1 MSHSKE
7 HFYKQEIDFDEEH
20 DFDGLISNK
29 WNFRKER
36 VGRDDVIAMWVADM
50 DFETSPAI
58 QKAIVKR
65 AKRGIYGYAAVTE
78 EYTNAVIGWF
88 QKRHQWT
95 IAPESIKQ
103 TPGVI
108 TAIHL
113 GIQALS
119 ELNDF
124 ILIQTPVY
132 HPFFR
137 VIKQTKRQVLENPFI
152 RTEKGYE
159 IDFED
164 FKQKIIEYKPK
175 VFILCNPHNPIG
187 KVYRKEELIK
197 LGEICLQYDVKMIV
211 DEIHCDLVYS
221 AAKHIPFG
229 TLGDA
234 FARNAIICTAPSK
247 SFNLAGIRNS
257 NIIIPDEE
265 LRAKFQAVYD
275 FVGIPKP
282 SLFPLVATQAAYEKG
297 EEWFDQVI
305 AYIQQNRDYAIER
318 IEKNLSKLK
327 VNHPEGTYFLW
338 VDFSDYGLTKEELEK
353 FLIDKAGV
361 WFNQGYIFGSQGIGF
376 VRINIACPRKT
387 LKRALKQLE
396 DALNELK

>member
-1 MSHSKE
+1 MSHPKE
-7 HFYKQEIDFDEEH
+7 HFHKQDIEFDQEH
-20 DFDGLISNK
+20 DFAGLISDK

-36 VGRDDVIAMWVADM
+36 VGREDVIAMWVADM
-50 DFETSPAI
+50 DFETSPAV

-88 QKRHQWT
+88 KKRHQWT
-95 IAPESIKQ
+95 IAPESMKQ

-119 ELNDF
+119 EINDF

-164 FKQKIIEYKPK
+164 FKQKIIAHKPK

-187 KVYRKEELIK
+187 KVYRKEDLIK
-197 LGEICLQYDVKMIV
+197 LSEICLQYDVKMIV
-211 DEIHCDLVYS
+211 DEIHCDLVYF

-234 FARNAIICTAPSK
+234 FAENAIICTAPSK

-257 NIIIPDEE
+257 NIIIPGEE
-265 LRAKFQAVYD
+265 LRTAFQAVYD

-305 AYIQQNRDYAIER
+305 VYIQQNRDYAIER
-318 IEKNLSKLK
+318 IEKNLPKLK

-338 VDFSDYGLTKEELEK
+338 MDFNAYGLTKEELEK

-361 WFNQGYIFGSQGIGF
+361 WFNQGYSFGTQGEGF
-376 VRINIACPRKT
+376 VRINIACPQKT

-396 DALNELK
+396 DALNKLK